1 MAENKAG
8 TEKISLKEKFLNIKT
23 LVGFL
28 FAFII
33 IFILIKQVNF
43 KETGEI
49 LKQTRWSLYLLA
61 IAVNYLA
68 YPFRGLRWQKLL
80 KNAGFKEKWRNLTE
94 ILFISWFANCIVPA
108 KLGDLYRGYLLK
120 KNYAVSMSKA
130 VGTIF
135 VERISDIFIM
145 FILLASSGL
154 IIFKGKIP
162 PKLYPILV
170 SSAILFIL
178 LFAVLVLMKKA
189 GYKII
194 RIFPHKIQ
202 DAYTRFEEG
211 ALKSVKGI
219 PLILLLS
226 LVIWLCE
233 GTRVFLIIKALNIE
247 LSILLAIFIAMAA
260 AVLTAFPFTPAGLGA
275 VEAGVAGILIF
286 FHYSK
291 NSAVAIALLDRL
303 ASYWLLVLAGFI
315 LYMISKKVR

>member
-1 MAENKAG
+1 MPENKDR
-8 TEKISLKEKFLNIKT
+8 TEKISLKDKFFNIKT
-23 LVGFL
+23 LIGFL

-61 IAVNYLA
+61 IAINYLA

-80 KNAGFKEKWRNLTE
+80 KNTGFKEKWCHLTE

-108 KLGDLYRGYLLK
+108 KLGDLYRGFLLK

-130 VGTIF
+130 MGTIF
-135 VERISDIFIM
+135 VERISDIFIL
-145 FILLASSGL
+145 FILLASTGL
-154 IIFKGKIP
+154 VIFKGKIP
-162 PKLYPILV
+162 PRLYPILV
-170 SSAILFIL
+170 TSAILLIL
-178 LFAVLVLMKKA
+178 LFAVLILMKKA

-202 DAYTRFEEG
+202 DVYTRFEEG

-247 LSILLAIFIAMAA
+247 VSILLAIFIAMAA

-291 NSAVAIALLDRL
+291 NSAVAVALLDRL
-303 ASYWLLVLAGFI
+303 ASYWILVFLGFI
-315 LYMISKKVR
+315 LYMVSKKVK